1 MVIPTV
7 MEAHIY
13 CLPIPGDPIWE
24 LRKKKGVVVHVLTA
38 NITFLCKLN
47 LWLEVRWP
55 PGSNKPVHSTSIEV
69 TMVNSV
75 GVLGR
80 ICTLIGEQG
89 ANISDLTFV
98 MRKPDFYQ
106 TVFELT
112 VRDLKHLHNIITSI
126 QVDMDVSEAS
136 RYRMNEFKANQMK

>member
-1 MVIPTV
+1 M
-7 MEAHIY
+7 
-13 CLPIPGDPIWE
+13 
-24 LRKKKGVVVHVLTA
+24 
-38 NITFLCKLN
+38 
-47 LWLEVRWP
+47 EVRWP
-55 PGSNKPVHSTSIEV
+55 SSTNKPVHSTSIEV

-98 MRKPDFYQ
+98 MRKPDFYK

-136 RYRMNEFKANQMK
+136 RFRTNDINAK

>member
-1 MVIPTV
+1 MGI
-7 MEAHIY
+7 AQ
-13 CLPIPGDPIWE
+13 
-24 LRKKKGVVVHVLTA
+24 KKRGVVVHAIDCELLA
-38 NITFLCKLN
+38 AFESKPN

-55 PGSNKPVHSTSIEV
+55 SGSNKPVHSTSIEV

-98 MRKPDFYQ
+98 MRKPDFYK

-126 QVDMDVSEAS
+126 QVDLSLIHISEPT
-136 RYRMNEFKANQMK
+136 RP